1 MAYRTEAS
9 FPAYPANRQNTAEQ
23 GIIHMMTK
31 RAEIEFLDAVS
42 VYFNH
47 ATLGLAP
54 DTNEHSS

>member
-1 MAYRTEAS
+1 
-9 FPAYPANRQNTAEQ
+9 
-23 GIIHMMTK
+23 MMTK